1 MSLIASCLYRLGES
15 IVANNAYRQ
24 QEMQHRAKRIQ
35 MQAPVTS
42 TTSVRCS
49 SSYPSSNDSKASN
62 IEELIQKLHS
72 GLEVSRIYI
81 PLWNIWHFFYWKG
94 QKWKSKCQTTTVW
107 GTVKFGLDSCLFG
120 MGSFYW
126 APEQNSGMLYWA
138 VPEGRTPYWGPSPEG
153 LPTVILAVRCRG
165 RSQVQS
171 KCLDLQGHIQGTSS
185 LCFLRNSLL

>member
-81 PLWNIWHFFYWKG
+81 PFWNIWHFFYCKE
-94 QKWKSKCQTTTVW
+94 QKWKSKCQTTTVC

-138 VPEGRTPYWGPSPEG
+138 TPEGRTPYCRALYRGSAHSHLSCQMQRQEPG
-153 LPTVILAVRCRG
+153 TVQVLRLAGTHTRNLLP
-165 RSQVQS
+165 
-171 KCLDLQGHIQGTSS
+171 
-185 LCFLRNSLL
+185 LLPKK